1 MLLAAGSMAGGCR
14 VPQDKWTQKVRT
26 EDLPPELNSD
36 GAAIG
41 WHSDGP
47 VGFPEVHSFG
57 IDTWQS
63 NCAFDSHSE
72 CVLRRSARGVNVQIS
87 GHVPMHT
94 LRFGYFLTDATH
106 PGSGTVENIRGSHRS
121 MRNCTLLLS
130 IFRRGPIQ
138 TH

>member
-1 MLLAAGSMAGGCR
+1 MALTVTLGNPIALSILILSVCCVALLVA
-14 VPQDKWTQKVRT
+14 
-26 EDLPPELNSD
+26 
-36 GAAIG
+36 
-41 WHSDGP
+41 
-47 VGFPEVHSFG
+47 
-57 IDTWQS
+57 
-63 NCAFDSHSE
+63 
-72 CVLRRSARGVNVQIS
+72 GVNVQIS